1 MIKKSY
7 KHIKKSLSSPLLT
20 TTLLLL
26 AIIVFLFNLNFE
38 AFWIKAQVGENV
50 VGEGVPGYLSKWVT
64 GTLTILSDSA
74 TVTVNA
80 EPRRPRFIE
89 N

>member
-7 KHIKKSLSSPLLT
+7 KRIKKTLSSPPLT

-38 AFWIKAQVGENV
+38 VFWIKAQTGSNV
-50 VGEGVPGYLSKWVT
+50 VGEGVPGYLSKWVA
-64 GTLTILSDSA
+64 GTLTVLSDSA

-80 EPRRPRFIE
+80 ESRRPRFIE
-89 N
+89 D